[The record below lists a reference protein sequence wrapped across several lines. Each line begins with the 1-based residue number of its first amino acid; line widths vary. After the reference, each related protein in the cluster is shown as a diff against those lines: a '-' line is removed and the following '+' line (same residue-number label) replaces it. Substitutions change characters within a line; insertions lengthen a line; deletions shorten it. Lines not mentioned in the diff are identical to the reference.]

1 VPISSYSRSKWGE
14 LSPSATTAATPIDT
28 ASAPSASA
36 LATSAPDRIPPET
49 ISCTCLCMP
58 SSWSD
63 RTASG
68 IAAMI
73 GIPTCSMNTS
83 WLAAVPP
90 SMPSSTITSAPALT
104 ASATSK

>member
-1 VPISSYSRSKWGE
+1 MPISSYSSSKWGE
-14 LSPSATTAATPIDT
+14 LSPSATTAATPIET

-36 LATSAPDRIPPET
+36 FATSAPDRIPPET
-49 ISCTCLCMP
+49 ISCTWRCMP
-58 SSWSD
+58 RSCSD

-90 SMPSSTITSAPALT
+90 SMPSSTITSAPAFT
-104 ASATSK
+104 ARAVSK